1 MEEHIVL
8 PWRLK
13 YFNIFGIRT
22 DVHVIIVEKDIYI
35 YIIFKHIISNDIQS
49 YQNFG
54 VPSWIMNFEW
64 LE

>member
-1 MEEHIVL
+1 MEEYIVL
-8 PWRLK
+8 PRRLK

-54 VPSWIMNFEW
+54 VPS
-64 LE
+64 